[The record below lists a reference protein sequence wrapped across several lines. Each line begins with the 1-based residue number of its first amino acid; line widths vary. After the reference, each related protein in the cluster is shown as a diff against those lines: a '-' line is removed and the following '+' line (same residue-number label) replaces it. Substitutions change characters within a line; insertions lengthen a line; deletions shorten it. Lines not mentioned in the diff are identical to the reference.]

1 MIISITKNIFNT
13 KKGIKS
19 MISDSK
25 IAFFERK
32 SVDRKFNVYLF
43 SSAYHITWG
52 SDFVFNGEN
61 HEMWEVVFV
70 NGGEVEVTEDEKV
83 YLLKKNDIIL
93 HAPWEFHR
101 IRSAGGTSPEV
112 YVISFLAD
120 GELPSKLK
128 EGIFSLDTEQSL
140 QYIGIFD
147 SIAMFLGD
155 RSLSSYSGQAVADS
169 LSGFLIALSG
179 EKVSS
184 LLDTSAA
191 ATEYRKIIVAMS
203 DGICDNK
210 ALSDFAQE
218 CGASVSYIKQLF
230 QKYAGISPKVYY
242 NKLRVQHASKL
253 IDNGES
259 VKDIA
264 EIMNFSSSNY
274 FSSFFKKHTGMS
286 PLEYKN
292 KND

>member
-1 MIISITKNIFNT
+1 
-13 KKGIKS
+13 

-32 SVDRKFNVYLF
+32 SVDRKFNVCVF

-83 YLLKKNDIIL
+83 YLLKKNDIIF

-101 IRSAGGTSPEV
+101 IRSASGTSPEV
-112 YVISFLAD
+112 YVISFLVE
-120 GELPSKLK
+120 GELPQRLK
-128 EGIFSLDTEQSL
+128 EGIFSLDSEQS
-140 QYIGIFD
+140 QEYIGIFE

-155 RSLSSYSGQAVADS
+155 ESLSFYAGQKAADS
-169 LSGFLIALSG
+169 LSGFLISLNGERVSAL
-179 EKVSS
+179 V
-184 LLDTSAA
+184 DTSAA

-203 DGICDNK
+203 ERICENA
-210 ALSDFAQE
+210 ALSNFARE
-218 CGASVSYIKQLF
+218 CGASVSYMKQLF
-230 QKYAGISPKVYY
+230 SKYAGISPKLYY
-242 NKLRVQHASKL
+242 NKLRVQYASKL

-259 VKDIA
+259 VKEIA
-264 EIMNFSSSNY
+264 ETMNFSSSNY
-274 FSSFFKKHTGMS
+274 FSTFFKKHMGLS

-292 KND
+292 RNE